1 MSDRDD
7 LDTVDLDL
15 AFDRLCADVDSHTRA
30 RGAERAIRSAS
41 HRRLAAAGGALAVA
55 AVLVGVL
62 VGTLGLPFHQSIRVV
77 ATPVSDALPE
87 PKTFD
92 AIAFNE
98 ATDGWTSGWTAG
110 ASPVPID
117 PRVRYQ
123 DGRPAPCAPYGG
135 HIPALDSSS
144 TEFRAGTRI
153 ATHTVLRYDSSER
166 ARESRLRQ
174 TWWGCYGE
182 PIMLPDETW
191 SGGESVGWGVKT
203 GRQMVYQVIVL
214 HETELAVL
222 HVAGVRELP
231 EDVRKQLIFA
241 LLADL
246 RT

>member
-7 LDTVDLDL
+7 LDTLDLDP
-15 AFDRLCADVDSHTRA
+15 AFDRLRADVDSRTRA

-41 HRRLAAAGGALAVA
+41 HRRLAGAGGALAVA

-62 VGTLGLPFHQSIRVV
+62 VGTLALPGNQSVPPV
-77 ATPVSDALPE
+77 ATPMSAPLPE

-92 AIAFNE
+92 ATAFNE
-98 ATDGWTSGWTAG
+98 ATDGWTSGWTEG
-110 ASPVPID
+110 ASPVPTD
-117 PRVRYQ
+117 P
-123 DGRPAPCAPYGG
+123 PCVPYGDL
-135 HIPALDSSS
+135 PEPLDSSS

-153 ATHTVLRYDSSER
+153 GATHTVARFDTSER
-166 ARESRLRQ
+166 ATESFLKQ
-174 TWWGCYGE
+174 GWWGCHGE
-182 PIMLPDETW
+182 VIGLPHEIW
-191 SGGESVGWGVKT
+191 SGGESGGWGVKT
-203 GRQMVYQVIVL
+203 GRQMIYQVIVV

-222 HVAGVRELP
+222 NVAGAGELQ